1 MENLALAH
9 IRWQISMENFYKSI
23 TDEVVSKFFEINKDD
38 TYVISEFYSRNVIN
52 EFVKDYM
59 DSQRI
64 FFDAKDFYVDDILFR
79 LMELGFPHKSE
90 NNYIEKA

>member
-1 MENLALAH
+1 MD
-9 IRWQISMENFYKSI
+9 NFYKSI

-64 FFDAKDFYVDDILFR
+64 IFDAKDFYVDDILFR